1 VRRLAALALALWIAG
16 GTIASAD
23 TLTPTAYQQ
32 RLTQARALV
41 TNRSLP
47 AARTLLART
56 DALSLPDGT
65 TYAMRDTELLDA
77 IDRNVDP
84 ARLVEMI
91 DAQLLAS
98 RSVRPVDP
106 SVARDRLRDIVDD
119 YTAAESSASFI
130 DLIVQFVARLLSGLG
145 MPSIDPWRL
154 LPAVGL
160 LGAALIVLIL
170 AVLGRGVRERITA
183 DATLSSAPSESAN
196 DPRAHLAAADAAMAA
211 RRQRDAI
218 HALYLYA
225 LTTLAQRE
233 VIRYDPSLTDGE
245 LILRTA
251 ALPQAKELRD
261 LIALYERSWF
271 GLREPG
277 DEDMRRAR
285 DLALRVAA

>member
-1 VRRLAALALALWIAG
+1 VRRGAALALALWLAG

-23 TLTPTAYQQ
+23 TLTPAAYQQ
-32 RLTQARALV
+32 RLGQARALV
-41 TNRSLP
+41 TDRSLP
-47 AARTLLART
+47 AARELLART

-77 IDRNVDP
+77 IDRNLDP
-84 ARLVEMI
+84 ARIAEMI
-91 DAQLLAS
+91 DAQIVAS
-98 RSVRPVDP
+98 RSVRPVDAR
-106 SVARDRLRDIVDD
+106 VARERLDDIVDD
-119 YTAAESSASFI
+119 YAAAESSASFI
-130 DLIVQFVARLLSGLG
+130 DVLVQFVARLLSGLG

-170 AVLGRGVRERITA
+170 AVLGRGVRERIRA
-183 DATLSSAPSESAN
+183 DVTLPAVSAISAN
-196 DPRAHLAAADAAMAA
+196 SPRMHLAAADAAMAA
-211 RRQRDAI
+211 RRQREAI

-277 DEDMRRAR
+277 DEDMTRAR
-285 DLALRVAA
+285 ELALRVAA